1 LRIRA
6 CGEKQKGNTMT
17 KQSKSWRDVIEVHP
31 AANLFPLMTP
41 DELNVLAEDIKKNGL
56 KTPVTLLKQG
66 SDRHLLLD
74 GRNRLDAMEA
84 GGVQILARKGKFGHR
99 WLRRPTEVKGVDPY
113 AYVISANLHRRHFT
127 GEQKRQLIATVL
139 KAQPSKSNRQV
150 AKTVGVSHP
159 HVAVV
164 RAELEKSGDV
174 ETVTTSID
182 TKGRAQ
188 PARKP
193 INKRRDI
200 ENHIE
205 KRMNFAPTIDAD
217 SPRLAPQQTD
227 IANCIV
233 EPASAVQR
241 ILEAIEKLS
250 DQQLAELK
258 AALMRHWSDGLGVLG
273 KNVGPH

>member
-1 LRIRA
+1 
-6 CGEKQKGNTMT
+6 MT
-17 KQSKSWRDVIEVHP
+17 EQPKSWRDVVEVHP
-31 AANLFPLMTP
+31 AANLFPPMTP

-159 HVAVV
+159 HVATV
-164 RAELEKSGDV
+164 RAKLEKSGDV

-193 INKRRDI
+193 INKKRRDI
-200 ENHIE
+200 HID
-205 KRMNFAPTIDAD
+205 KKKMKIAPAKEAD
-217 SPRLAPQQTD
+217 PPRPTPQQTD
-227 IANCIV
+227 TVNCIG
-233 EPASAVQR
+233 EPESIVQR
-241 ILEAIEKLS
+241 ILEAIEKLN

-258 AALMRHWSDGLGVLG
+258 AALMQQWSDVFGVLG
-273 KNVGPH
+273 ENAASSLT